1 MEDSKVK
8 YLKIS
13 EIANLFEVSQAT
25 VRNWQKTN
33 IIPCHIAI
41 EEIET
46 IKGNLKSRNNKRANK
61 NSNSNYTVPLNYLDN
76 NLNESRVMDVCE
88 ELVSL
93 EFNVRQKVY
102 LLVLLLLRQKNEV
115 DNALCFKRDV
125 IGKICDDF
133 SKDIDRDSVISYFL
147 TSDIILPNDESDV
160 LGVLYQS
167 IKTVGNKSKSGSF
180 YTPPVLSK
188 KIIEDDNVGDTNVL
202 DPCCGTGSFLI
213 KLSEKY
219 SFDNIYAIDNDD
231 IAVFIAKI
239 NLLLSFPETNAN
251 PNVYHA
257 DSLNSDVDISGVE
270 YICSNP
276 PWGAFKNSD
285 AYKSYRKLVGSSEI
299 FSMFLYKFMNAL
311 EKGGRLSFILPESFL
326 NVSLHS
332 KIRSYLCNNFTINRI
347 EFLGRI
353 FSDVFTP
360 VILISIDK
368 ISPRDNHKVI
378 IRKDSCEFEIEQS
391 GYINNIDCV
400 FDAISPDSKDG
411 IILNKIYSVD
421 YHVLKDNAEWIL
433 GIVTGNNSSHLRT
446 DGAKGYEPIITGKEV
461 DKMKLNSPGHYI
473 KFDKSKYHQS
483 LDECSYKVKE
493 KLVYKFI
500 SSNIVV
506 AYDDSRSFTLNSANA
521 VVPNIKDYSMKL
533 VCAILN
539 SDVCN
544 FVFKKKFNTFKVLK
558 RHLEMLPI
566 VKLSLHQ
573 IEELESIINDYYDNK
588 CDYDSINDYISN
600 VYALTEE
607 ERAYMRYSRDI

>member
-1 MEDSKVK
+1 MKNNKVK

-33 IIPCHIAI
+33 VIPYHITIA
-41 EEIET
+41 EIET
-46 IKGNLKSRNNKRANK
+46 IKENVKSRNNKRANK
-61 NSNSNYTVPLNYLDN
+61 SSNSNYTIPLNYLDN
-76 NLNESRVMDVCE
+76 KLNECRIREICE
-88 ELVSL
+88 KLDAST
-93 EFNVRQKVY
+93 FNLRQKVY
-102 LLVLLLLRQKNEV
+102 LLVLLFLRQKNEV
-115 DNALCFKRDV
+115 DNALSFRRDV
-125 IGKICDDF
+125 IGKICNDF
-133 SKDIDRDSVISYFL
+133 SKDIDKESVISCFL
-147 TSDIILPNDESDV
+147 TIDMILPNDESDI
-160 LGVLYQS
+160 LGALYQS

-188 KIIEDDNVGDTNVL
+188 KIIEDDNIDDANVM

-239 NLLLSFPETNAN
+239 NLLLSFPEINAN
-251 PNVYHA
+251 PNVYPS
-257 DSLNSDVDISGVE
+257 DSLNLDIKIPKLK

-285 AYKSYRKLVGSSEI
+285 AYLNYRKIVGSSEI
-299 FSMFLYKFMNAL
+299 FSMFLYKFINVL

-332 KIRSYLCNNFTINRI
+332 KIRNYICNNFTINRI
-347 EFLGRI
+347 EFLGRM

-368 ISPRDNHKVI
+368 ISPCDNHKVKI
-378 IRKDSCEFEIEQS
+378 KKDGCEFEIEQS
-391 GYINNIDCV
+391 NYINNIDCI

-421 YHVLKDNAEWIL
+421 YHVLKDNAQWIL
-433 GIVTGNNSSHLRT
+433 GIVTGNNSSHLKT
-446 DGAKGYEPIITGKEV
+446 GIAKGFEPIITGKEV
-461 DKMKLNSPGHYI
+461 EKMKLDVPKYYI
-473 KFDKSKYHQS
+473 QFDKSKYHQS
-483 LDECSYKVKE
+483 LDESSYKVKE

-506 AYDDSRSFTLNSANA
+506 AYDDSQSFTLNSANA
-521 VVPNIKDYSMKL
+521 VIPKIKDYSMKL

-539 SDVCN
+539 SDVCS

-558 RHLEMLPI
+558 RHLEVLPI

-573 IEELESIINDYYDNK
+573 IDELESIINDYYDNK

-600 VYALTEE
+600 LYALTEE
-607 ERAYMRYSRDI
+607 ERTYIRYSREI